1 MKNRVNLCSSCD
13 QDWVED
19 LEQELE
25 DMLSQ
30 IENSYDNLP
39 ENLLCSR
46 LGYLLEDR
54 RDSLQQVIDNLEDL
68 TENEI
73 EKIKQIVNR
82 L

>member
-25 DMLSQ
+25 DMLFQ

-39 ENLLCSR
+39 ENLLYSQ